1 MHELD
6 ERLLPPNGAFA
17 VPTRATVTLELHDR
31 LRADYARTLRSVC
44 GTQALQLLA
53 TDRPDMFVYR
63 QSSDGAVFLLQ
74 LALSGAAAERQR
86 VSRSGSVSQISGVM
100 MSRSASQS
108 DVSAPPSA
116 AASERD
122 SARFSVR
129 RDLSFESG
137 REPAQRRRR
146 RCRRRGHSRWHWRT
160 NGGGALAVAAGA
172 AGRAA
177 AEQSGRGGRAA
188 RDGSRRLGDDRQR
201 LLALAQHLRHQL
213 DELTLRAL
221 IVLLQRTPESRLSAA
236 DLRFLR
242 PPGAPPLATA
252 VLPLPS
258 SLGDGATASTGNL
271 ESTAQA
277 PMLAW
282 LRAAGGRLRPVGWHP
297 LSLAHASGE
306 GEALALL
313 HLPPAPTKGG
323 RLEVDA
329 LPSPQGLVTARGS
342 RADPLGI
349 SSSAHKG
356 LTSSSFPSM
365 KCRRPSRSAS
375 SRPPSRAKRRWP
387 C

>member
-1 MHELD
+1 MGLD
-6 ERLLPPNGAFA
+6 APGDEIVG
-17 VPTRATVTLELHDR
+17 
-31 LRADYARTLRSVC
+31 
-44 GTQALQLLA
+44 
-53 TDRPDMFVYR
+53 
-63 QSSDGAVFLLQ
+63 
-74 LALSGAAAERQR
+74 
-86 VSRSGSVSQISGVM
+86 SGS
-100 MSRSASQS
+100 
-108 DVSAPPSA
+108 
-116 AASERD
+116 
-122 SARFSVR
+122 
-129 RDLSFESG
+129 
-137 REPAQRRRR
+137 
-146 RCRRRGHSRWHWRT
+146 
-160 NGGGALAVAAGA
+160 
-172 AGRAA
+172 
-177 AEQSGRGGRAA
+177 
-188 RDGSRRLGDDRQR
+188 
-201 LLALAQHLRHQL
+201 LALAQHLRHQL

-329 LPSPQGLVTARGS
+329 LPSPQGARHRPRIA
-342 RADPLGI
+342 RAIRWASPPLPTRA
-349 SSSAHKG
+349 SPA
-356 LTSSSFPSM
+356 SSFPSM
-365 KCRRPSRSAS
+365 RCRRPSRSAS